1 MKTTLTLLF
10 AIAGIGAASAESLDV
25 RQLIEQR
32 WMTTVP
38 VATETWSCAQADA
51 ATIKAA
57 FEGAGAID
65 LSEVLNDDPRPVI
78 ARGPIDADMPV
89 MAAGQ

>member
-38 VATETWSCAQADA
+38 VAT
-51 ATIKAA
+51 
-57 FEGAGAID
+57 
-65 LSEVLNDDPRPVI
+65 
-78 ARGPIDADMPV
+78 
-89 MAAGQ
+89 